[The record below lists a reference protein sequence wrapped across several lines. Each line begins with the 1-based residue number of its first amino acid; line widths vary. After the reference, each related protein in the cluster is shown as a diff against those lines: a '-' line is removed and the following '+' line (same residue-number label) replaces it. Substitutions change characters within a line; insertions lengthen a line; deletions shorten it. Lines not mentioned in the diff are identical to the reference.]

1 MSESTRGLLLACSAA
16 FMWGLLAI
24 ALKVALNFVD
34 SYTIVWWRFAASF
47 LFLVVYFLI
56 KSPRSLMIL
65 RKPPWLLLL
74 AGLLLGI
81 NFIGFMQGINY
92 AGPAVSQVVIQ
103 TGAITLALVGF
114 MFFKEP
120 ITPIRTAGFML
131 ALLGFAFFYY
141 HQLTGVST
149 GFKELRTGIIW
160 TLIGALTWTGYAVIN
175 KIMVRRI
182 APSQVNLIL
191 YGLPMLMFLPFAD
204 FKLLFSA
211 HSVGVWMLLIF
222 LAVNTII
229 AYGAISMA
237 LKYTEANRISII
249 ITLNPIITFILLEL
263 LLWMDVHWFAS
274 PSMPPLSY
282 IGAIM
287 VLGGAVLAIGFKKRK
302 S

>member
-1 MSESTRGLLLACSAA
+1 
-16 FMWGLLAI
+16 
-24 ALKVALNFVD
+24 
-34 SYTIVWWRFAASF
+34 
-47 LFLVVYFLI
+47 
-56 KSPRSLMIL
+56 MIL